1 MDALVAGPVPS
12 VAELV
17 TSGVR
22 AASPTGVL
30 GDPGGADAELGR
42 EVLDAWV
49 ADLQSAVE
57 RAVSGWEQS

>member
-1 MDALVAGPVPS
+1 